1 MTTSTTTPLV
11 SSGALSVPEA
21 LMPFLH
27 NGDGQAFQSA
37 RPQALTACAEIA
49 ELVVRGLVRL
59 DDDRLVV
66 TGQADA
72 AAGRPTWTTE
82 VTREL
87 TERGATVK
95 QWVRRRRAAL
105 EVQREEAVTRGLLVP
120 GRGRLLGLVPYPR
133 HDVPA
138 GTVETLAHDLAG
150 AAATTERGRAVA
162 RLVVRSGLHRRHG
175 LDTAVREALEAVS
188 QQAGEVPHPALDA
201 IDVAIG
207 ITVLGVVTGGE

>member
-1 MTTSTTTPLV
+1 MTTSTTPLV

-27 NGDGQAFQSA
+27 NGDGQAFQSV

-49 ELVVRGLVRL
+49 ELVVRDLVRV
-59 DDDRLVV
+59 DDDRVVV
-66 TGQADA
+66 TDRGEVPSDA
-72 AAGRPTWTTE
+72 PGWATE
-82 VTREL
+82 VTAQL
-87 TERGATVK
+87 CERGATVK
-95 QWVRRRRAAL
+95 QWLRRRRAAL

-133 HDVPA
+133 HDVPEGA
-138 GTVETLAHDLAG
+138 VPALAHDLAG
-150 AAATTERGRAVA
+150 AAATTERGRALA
-162 RLVVRSGLHRRHG
+162 RLVVRSGLYKRHG
-175 LDTAVREALEAVS
+175 LDTALREALEAVS
-188 QQAGEVPHPALDA
+188 EQAGEVPHPALDA